1 MQSYYFFPRCTN
13 FGVYKIFYVYVNN
26 EGVPHDTPSR
36 DEKQVP
42 LYQID
47 ILIRGFLAFYCN
59 LKITGIVNFTRTESP
74 FCIPAV
80 QLGMLRMTRIA
91 STSNN

>member
-1 MQSYYFFPRCTN
+1 MTKES
-13 FGVYKIFYVYVNN
+13 VSD
-26 EGVPHDTPSR
+26 DTPSR

-47 ILIRGFLAFYCN
+47 ILIIGFLAFYCN
-59 LKITGIVNFTRTESP
+59 LKVTGIVNFTRTESP

>member
-1 MQSYYFFPRCTN
+1 MQEFAIVSWLLYVILLF
-13 FGVYKIFYVYVNN
+13 FYVYVNN

-36 DEKQVP
+36 DEKQIL
-42 LYQID
+42 LYQTL
-47 ILIRGFLAFYCN
+47 ILITGFLAFYCN

-91 STSNN
+91 STSNNW

>member
-1 MQSYYFFPRCTN
+1 MVIVWLLCGAGREVITKES
-13 FGVYKIFYVYVNN
+13 VSD
-26 EGVPHDTPSR
+26 DTPSR

-47 ILIRGFLAFYCN
+47 ILIIGFLAFYCN